1 MKFIKYFNKYRYL
14 SVTAAF
20 CFSMSCAHAG
30 SFEDFF
36 IAVRNDNTSV
46 LNDLLDRGF
55 DPNTRNEKGQLG
67 LVLAMQEHSLKAAR
81 ALLARPA
88 TDMNAL
94 NQSGESALMLAAIK
108 GDLEGVQ
115 LLLGKGAKI
124 NQPGWSAIHYAATG
138 PEPKIVELLLQR
150 GAEVDARSPNDST
163 PLMMAAQ
170 YGSEDSVKLLLARGA
185 DLKRRNQLNL
195 SAADFA
201 RRAGRESLAKQL
213 DKLGG

>member
-1 MKFIKYFNKYRYL
+1 
-14 SVTAAF
+14 
-20 CFSMSCAHAG
+20 
-30 SFEDFF
+30 
-36 IAVRNDNTSV
+36 
-46 LNDLLDRGF
+46 
-55 DPNTRNEKGQLG
+55 
-67 LVLAMQEHSLKAAR
+67 MQEHSLKAAR